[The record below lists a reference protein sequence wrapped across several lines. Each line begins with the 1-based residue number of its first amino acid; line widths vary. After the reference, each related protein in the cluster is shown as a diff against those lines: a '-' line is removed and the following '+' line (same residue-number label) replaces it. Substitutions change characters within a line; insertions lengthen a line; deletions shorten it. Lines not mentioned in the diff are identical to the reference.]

1 MAVSIGTIYRNCNM
15 TNQVISQNTSSL
27 PATLSDIDKH
37 FDIDQLQVHRIA
49 AQLLLTKLANREAV
63 RLEKLVNFRDAIEEQ
78 LFDEDRIDKLTQ
90 DELIALHQLISSSE
104 SQAYGQIQKV
114 SKDVNLEEVKVH
126 IKILSQSM
134 NDSDN
139 PNLVDNS
146 EAAAVAQRLLSQV
159 EARK

>member
-1 MAVSIGTIYRNCNM
+1 M
-15 TNQVISQNTSSL
+15 
-27 PATLSDIDKH
+27 
-37 FDIDQLQVHRIA
+37 
-49 AQLLLTKLANREAV
+49 
-63 RLEKLVNFRDAIEEQ
+63 
-78 LFDEDRIDKLTQ
+78 
-90 DELIALHQLISSSE
+90 ISSSE

-159 EARK
+159 EAQR